1 MMRKKW
7 FGWIA
12 AAVALF
18 ATGVTFSEPV
28 PGSFEALQKFRKPVP
43 EIEMAVDGFLW
54 VEAEDFADYGEWRL
68 DTQFVHKMG
77 SAYLL
82 AGGVGKP
89 IQDAVTQVVVP
100 KSGKYRVWARTRNW
114 LQGYA
119 PGKFTVSV
127 NGEMSKHILGDGKPE
142 VWAWESAGE
151 FELPAGSVS
160 LALKDLTGAFGRCDA
175 LILTTDLS
183 YVPPEEL
190 EACQKER
197 ARLTGAP
204 QDVVD
209 LGEFDVV
216 VVGAGSAGVAAAV
229 ASAKTGALTALVHDR
244 PVLGGN
250 ASVEMGVPTLGAS
263 RHHPNAR
270 ESGLNEEAGL
280 MRAKNG
286 AYGMSEAYHVQVSR
300 ENNLTV
306 FNNTRVINTELN
318 EDGSINAV
326 RGVNTLT
333 LEPSRVRG
341 KVFIDCTGD
350 GWVGYFAGAEY
361 RFGRE
366 ARAEFAESL
375 APLEADEITMSGAV
389 LGNRAFSYRATNTGN
404 PVEYRAPDWAMK
416 LPPPDEFNRK
426 PDWIE
431 SGSWWIEHPGDMDDL
446 VYPEKARDQ
455 LIRIIF
461 AYWGFIK
468 NDWERHEDARNFE
481 LSYVASMDGRRETR
495 RLVGDY
501 ILTQQDT
508 EEGRMFPDRITYG
521 GWTLDVHHPLG
532 ILSGKDGPYYC
543 DQHVPIYSIPYR
555 SIYSTNVPNL
565 FMAGRD
571 ISVTHMALGTVRV
584 QGTLS
589 TVGQAA
595 GTAAALC
602 VMHDVGPRQLG
613 REHIGKLQQLLLKE
627 DQYIPGLV
635 NEDPNDLARFATVS
649 ASSVQDFRQVGKEAV
664 RLVWQN
670 HPLNVRRAM
679 MFDRGLNEHLDQ
691 IALCMQ
697 TEGDTP
703 AEVTLHVR
711 EADAP
716 DDYSSTKDLAV
727 VRATVPPGNRS
738 FVTFDVN
745 CTLSKP
751 YAWVWLEPAPGVRL
765 VLSAGGSPGVSR
777 AYGRPWTIGS
787 GQQYAFYTMPELRY
801 AEPGNAP
808 QSVIDGVSRPV
819 DELRHGWISDA
830 QQSLPQWLELDFGK
844 PVEINSVRLTFD
856 TDLNADRPH
865 QPVAKQCVKDYRI
878 EAFDGKSWQ
887 TVVEEKD
894 NYFRHRVLRFP
905 ETTTSKIRVVVE
917 ATQGDP
923 SARIFEIRAYRE

>member
-1 MMRKKW
+1 MCKCFLRW
-7 FGWIA
+7 FVFLTLIYCA
-12 AAVALF
+12 
-18 ATGVTFSEPV
+18 GVLCAEPV
-28 PGSFEALQKFRKPVP
+28 PGSFEALQQFRKPAP
-43 EIEMAVDGFLW
+43 EMKMAVDGFLW
-54 VEAEDFADYGEWRL
+54 IEAEDFDDYGEWRL

-89 IQDAVTQVVVP
+89 IPDAVTQIAIP
-100 KSGKYRVWARTRNW
+100 KAGTYRIWARTRNW

-151 FELPAGSVS
+151 FELPSGSVS
-160 LALKDLTGAFGRCDA
+160 LALHDLTGAFGRCDA

-190 EACQKER
+190 EACQTER

-204 QDVVD
+204 QDIAE
-209 LGEFDVV
+209 LGDFDVV

-229 ASAKTGALTALVHDR
+229 ASAKTGAITALVHDR

-286 AYGMSEAYHVQVSR
+286 AYGMSEAYHIQVSR
-300 ENNLTV
+300 ESNLTV

-318 EDGSINAV
+318 EDGGIGAV

-350 GWVGYFAGAEY
+350 GWVGYFAGAKY

-366 ARAEFAESL
+366 SRAEFAESL
-375 APLEADEITMSGAV
+375 APLESDEITMSGAV
-389 LGNRAFSYRATNTGN
+389 LGNRAFSYRATNTGH
-404 PVEYRAPDWAMK
+404 PVEYRVPDWAMT
-416 LPPPDEFNRK
+416 LPPADEFNRK

-431 SGSWWIEHPGDMDDL
+431 SGSWWIEHPGDMNDL

-468 NDWERHEDARNFE
+468 NDWERRDDARNFE
-481 LSYVASMDGRRETR
+481 LAYVASMDGRRETR

-501 ILTQQDT
+501 ILKQQDV
-508 EEGRMFPDRITYG
+508 EAGRMFPDRITYG

-532 ILSGKDGPYYC
+532 ILSGKEGPYYC
-543 DQHVPIYSIPYR
+543 DKHVPIYSIPYR
-555 SIYSTNVPNL
+555 CIYSTNVPNL

-595 GTAAALC
+595 GTAAAMC
-602 VMHDVGPRQLG
+602 IMHGVNPRQLG
-613 REHIGKLQQLLLKE
+613 QEHIHALQQQLLKD
-627 DQYIPGLV
+627 DQYIPELA
-635 NEDPNDLARFATVS
+635 NEDPADLARTAAVS
-649 ASSVQDFRQVGKEAV
+649 ASSVQNFRQVGQDAV
-664 RLVWQN
+664 RLVWKN
-670 HPLNVRRAM
+670 HPLNICRAM

-691 IALCMQ
+691 ISLCML
-697 TEGDTP
+697 TEGNAP

-716 DDYSSTKDLAV
+716 DDYSSMKDLAV
-727 VRATVPPGNRS
+727 VKATVPPGNRS
-738 FVTFDVN
+738 FVTFEVN
-745 CTLSKP
+745 CSLSKP
-751 YAWVWLEPAPGVRL
+751 YAWVWLESAPGVRW
-765 VLSAGGSPGVSR
+765 VLSASGSPGASR
-777 AYGRPWTIGS
+777 AHGRPWTVVS
-787 GQQYAFYTMPELRY
+787 GQQYAFYTVPELRY
-801 AEPGNAP
+801 AETGNAP

-819 DELRHGWISDA
+819 DEMRHGWISDA
-830 QQSLPQWLELDFGK
+830 KRPLPQWLELDFGK
-844 PVEINSVRLTFD
+844 PVEMTSVRLTFD

-865 QPVAKQCVKDYRI
+865 HPVAEQCVKDYRI
-878 EAFDGKSWQ
+878 EAFDGQVWKELV
-887 TVVEEKD
+887 TKKD
-894 NYFRHRVLRFP
+894 NYFRHQVHCFAK
-905 ETTTSKIRVVVE
+905 TTATKVRVVVE
-917 ATQGDP
+917 ATHGDP
-923 SARIFEIRAYRE
+923 SARIFEIRIY